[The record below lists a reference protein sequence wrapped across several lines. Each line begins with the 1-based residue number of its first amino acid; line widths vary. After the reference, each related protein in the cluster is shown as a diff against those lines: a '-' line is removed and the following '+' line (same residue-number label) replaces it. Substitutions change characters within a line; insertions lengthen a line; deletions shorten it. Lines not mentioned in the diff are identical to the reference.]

1 MATLKLVSITTV
13 IFVLLQYLTAR
24 QSSVFSHSN
33 INEGNEWN
41 IPSLDAVIVCLSRL
55 FHDVL
60 ERQERR
66 LGRVRFERANAK
78 TYSLR
83 QLGGVRKS

>member
-1 MATLKLVSITTV
+1 MAMAALKLVSITTV
-13 IFVLLQYLTAR
+13 AFIFVLLQYLTAP

-41 IPSLDAVIVCLSRL
+41 IPSLHAVL

-60 ERQERR
+60 ERQEKR
-66 LGRVRFERANAK
+66 LGRASFERVNAK
-78 TYSLR
+78 TFNL
-83 QLGGVRKS
+83 QLEE

>member
-13 IFVLLQYLTAR
+13 AVIFVLLQYLTAP

-41 IPSLDAVIVCLSRL
+41 ISLHCML
-55 FHDVL
+55 
-60 ERQERR
+60 
-66 LGRVRFERANAK
+66 
-78 TYSLR
+78 Y
-83 QLGGVRKS
+83 

>member
-13 IFVLLQYLTAR
+13 IFVLLQYLTAP
-24 QSSVFSHSN
+24 QSSVFYHSN

-41 IPSLDAVIVCLSRL
+41 IPSLHAVLVCLSPL

-60 ERQERR
+60 ERQEKR
-66 LGRVRFERANAK
+66 LGRVSFERVNAK
-78 TYSLR
+78 TFNL
-83 QLGGVRKS
+83 QLEE

>member
-1 MATLKLVSITTV
+1 MAMAALKLVSITTVAV
-13 IFVLLQYLTAR
+13 IFVLLQYLTAP

-41 IPSLDAVIVCLSRL
+41 IPSLYAIIVCLSRP

-60 ERQERR
+60 ERQEKR
-66 LGRVRFERANAK
+66 LGRVSFKRINAK
-78 TYSLR
+78 TYNLQR
-83 QLGGVRKS
+83 EE

>member
-1 MATLKLVSITTV
+1 MAMATSKLVSITTV
-13 IFVLLQYLTAR
+13 IFVILRYLTAP

-41 IPSLDAVIVCLSRL
+41 IPSLHAVIVCLSRL

-60 ERQERR
+60 ERQEKR
-66 LGRVRFERANAK
+66 LERVSFKRVNAK
-78 TYSLR
+78 AYNLQR
-83 QLGGVRKS
+83 EE

>member
-13 IFVLLQYLTAR
+13 TFVLLQYLTAP

-41 IPSLDAVIVCLSRL
+41 IPSLHAIIVCLSRP

-60 ERQERR
+60 ERQEKR
-66 LGRVRFERANAK
+66 LGRVSFKRVKAK
-78 TYSLR
+78 TYNLQR
-83 QLGGVRKS
+83 EE

>member
-1 MATLKLVSITTV
+1 MAMAALKLVSITTV
-13 IFVLLQYLTAR
+13 IFVLLQYLTAP

-41 IPSLDAVIVCLSRL
+41 IPSLHAVIVRL
-55 FHDVL
+55 LRSFHDVL

-66 LGRVRFERANAK
+66 LGRVSFQRVNAK
-78 TYSLR
+78 TYNV
-83 QLGGVRKS
+83 QLEE

>member
-1 MATLKLVSITTV
+1 MATSKLVSITTV
-13 IFVLLQYLTAR
+13 IFVILRYLTAP

-41 IPSLDAVIVCLSRL
+41 IPSLHAVIVCLSRL

-60 ERQERR
+60 ERQEKR
-66 LGRVRFERANAK
+66 LERVSFKRVNAK
-78 TYSLR
+78 TYNLQR
-83 QLGGVRKS
+83 EE

>member
-13 IFVLLQYLTAR
+13 AVIFVLLQYLTAP

-41 IPSLDAVIVCLSRL
+41 IPSLHAVLVCLSRL

-60 ERQERR
+60 ERKAAWTSQ
-66 LGRVRFERANAK
+66 
-78 TYSLR
+78 LR
-83 QLGGVRKS
+83 KGKRKDLQLTAGGVRKS